1 MNAARDAGQDRE
13 PIAAAASDEPP
24 SFEDALLELN
34 EIVVRLETGGL
45 GLAASIAAYER
56 GVSLLGRLH
65 GHLAAV
71 EERVR
76 MLVRVD
82 EDGRPILEASAGG
95 TPSRTPAEPQSRD
108 SRGESRSSGPPKP
121 RPGRPK
127 RLPGMD
133 DTGEEA

>member
-95 TPSRTPAEPQSRD
+95 APPRTPAEPQSRD

-133 DTGEEA
+133 DTAEEA